1 MFFPKLKMG
10 SVVGGAVIAAAT
22 LGAAPSQA
30 VITTFASYS
39 AIGTSSN
46 VYWKNN
52 GSNGTTNGTGGSI
65 YTIASGTTT
74 PGTSQI
80 SFSFLQSALA
90 PVTNVT
96 ANFTLLASVTNS
108 PVLTAG
114 GFKIEQL
121 ISGSF
126 SIKSTS
132 AITIGSTTLAAGAN
146 LLSGAFNQATIFGAT
161 NATSGSF
168 SSATTSGATITY
180 TSDFLDF
187 LPTLDRDFA
196 LSLTSITGGL
206 NNNTNR
212 ALRTFAAL
220 STGSFSSDPAPTPLY
235 GVPES
240 ATWAMFI
247 SGFGLMGASMRRR
260 RTAQSLA

>member
-1 MFFPKLKMG
+1 LIVGYGYQYRGVSICFFPKLKMG

-46 VYWKNN
+46 IYWKNN

-132 AITIGSTTLAAGAN
+132 AITIGPAPFMRRSGTRTL
-146 LLSGAFNQATIFGAT
+146 
-161 NATSGSF
+161 
-168 SSATTSGATITY
+168 SSVARTEPAS
-180 TSDFLDF
+180 
-187 LPTLDRDFA
+187 
-196 LSLTSITGGL
+196 SI
-206 NNNTNR
+206 
-212 ALRTFAAL
+212 
-220 STGSFSSDPAPTPLY
+220 STGTSS
-235 GVPES
+235 
-240 ATWAMFI
+240 MK
-247 SGFGLMGASMRRR
+247 
-260 RTAQSLA
+260 